1 MLKMYERSEA
11 KLNQQLENISDI
23 GQMAGIQLEFLKDL
37 KKQLFKLSQNV
48 EDIKNKLEVIVD

>member
-11 KLNQQLENISDI
+11 KLNQQLENVSDI

-37 KKQLFKLSQNV
+37 KKKLFELTQDV
-48 EDIKNKLEVIVD
+48 EKIKNKLETIED

>member
-11 KLNQQLENISDI
+11 KLNQQLENVSDI

-37 KKQLFKLSQNV
+37 KKQLFKLSQDV
-48 EDIKNKLEVIVD
+48 EDIKNKLDSIVD

>member
-37 KKQLFKLSQNV
+37 KKKLF
-48 EDIKNKLEVIVD
+48 

>member
-37 KKQLFKLSQNV
+37 KIWQGFSNPAK
-48 EDIKNKLEVIVD
+48 IY

>member
-37 KKQLFKLSQNV
+37 KKQLFKLSQDV
-48 EDIKNKLEVIVD
+48 EDIKNKLDSIVD

>member
-37 KKQLFKLSQNV
+37 KKKLFELTQDV
-48 EDIKNKLEVIVD
+48 EKIKNKLETIED

>member
-23 GQMAGIQLEFLKDL
+23 GQMAGIQLEFLKDGFTS
-37 KKQLFKLSQNV
+37 KIDSNCKFFVN
-48 EDIKNKLEVIVD
+48 I